1 MKHLRKINENRED
14 IVNSS
19 FHFLIHSF
27 GHKLWQDKFNK
38 GIEFLKSLNLTDEQY
53 KELGKLWETYE
64 DFVIEREDTKD
75 AYNEEY

>member
-19 FHFLIHSF
+19 FHFLKYSS
-27 GHKLWQDKFNK
+27 GHKGWQDKFNK
-38 GIEFLKSLNLTDEQY
+38 GLEFLESLNLTDDQY
-53 KELGKLWETYE
+53 KELGNLWQTYE

-75 AYNEEY
+75 RYNEEY